1 MREANARRGN
11 EELGRGCALH
21 LYDSLCAKPFPRKAK
36 RARARARS
44 NASPSHTRALERAI
58 LALPVAGEYY
68 FQDGNCALPSRFSSK
83 LQSSFNFFPLEI
95 TEKGTFDLTID
106 NWKYNSIIVR
116 KDEPSLTVLI
126 QSSRNARENVSTHAR
141 WKYRAPPV
149 ATLRGNPISSNLI
162 TMPRYRLLET
172 SVNGLLIQFSR
183 GRFGWL
189 EASNHRRCSSIFRM
203 RGTTWNVIYARLACI
218 IRYAVLLRNARV
230 YIQVCS

>member
-21 LYDSLCAKPFPRKAK
+21 LYDSLCSKPFPRKAK

-116 KDEPSLTVLI
+116 KDEPSLTILI

-141 WKYRAPPV
+141 SGGSIELHLSQHFGETRSPP
-149 ATLRGNPISSNLI
+149 T
-162 TMPRYRLLET
+162 
-172 SVNGLLIQFSR
+172 
-183 GRFGWL
+183 
-189 EASNHRRCSSIFRM
+189 
-203 RGTTWNVIYARLACI
+203 
-218 IRYAVLLRNARV
+218 
-230 YIQVCS
+230 

>member
-1 MREANARRGN
+1 MHISRP
-11 EELGRGCALH
+11 
-21 LYDSLCAKPFPRKAK
+21 LCAKRMPAAETRNSAAVVHCIFTTRFAPNPFHGKQNVHV
-36 RARARARS
+36 RARARS

-116 KDEPSLTVLI
+116 KDEPSLTILI

-141 WKYRAPPV
+141 SGGSIELHLSQHFGETRSPP
-149 ATLRGNPISSNLI
+149 T
-162 TMPRYRLLET
+162 
-172 SVNGLLIQFSR
+172 
-183 GRFGWL
+183 
-189 EASNHRRCSSIFRM
+189 
-203 RGTTWNVIYARLACI
+203 
-218 IRYAVLLRNARV
+218 
-230 YIQVCS
+230 